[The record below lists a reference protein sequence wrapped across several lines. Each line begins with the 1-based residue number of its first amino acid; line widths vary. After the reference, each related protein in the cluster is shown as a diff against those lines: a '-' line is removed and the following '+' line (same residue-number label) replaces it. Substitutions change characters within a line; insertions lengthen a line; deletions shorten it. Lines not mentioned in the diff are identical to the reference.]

1 MHSIARFVQTTQSGD
16 GVTEGAT
23 NGATEGATNG
33 ETEGATNGATEG
45 ATNGETEGATEGAA
59 GKADKGAIDEEAM
72 GNEVG
77 GAAEEEVKEGEAR
90 RKFIALWA
98 YMTTE
103 PSTCCDGS
111 TVQSTLVIGSRLP
124 AWLL

>member
-16 GVTEGAT
+16 GV
-23 NGATEGATNG
+23 
-33 ETEGATNGATEG
+33 TEGATNGATEG